1 MKRPLLAIGIS
12 FATAV
17 WAFFLFPGLPAL
29 PLSALFVL
37 AGLAVH
43 ALRPN
48 ARAVSVVLLAVA
60 LALAHSF
67 LYRQRNMLPL
77 ERAVGQT
84 VVVQGVVLESRQMN
98 PGYALTVQALFPD
111 ASLPKTTLRLRGYGE
126 MEYLPGDGIHCL
138 ARLEELP
145 GSRGYYHSKGI
156 FVNARLLES
165 TPHTQ
170 LSWRQMAV
178 QRILILRH
186 KMTGNLYD
194 NLSPATAGVVS
205 AMVLGE
211 WEGVA
216 PQDRNALAQA
226 GTIHLLSVSGLHLSI
241 LVGCVTSLLGALKL
255 GQRMV
260 ALVGMVVSAGFAF
273 LVGLSP
279 SITRAL
285 VMMLLMLGAKL
296 IARRSDS
303 LNSMGLALFL
313 IALFAPYW
321 TLGQGLWLSCASTAG
336 IVLFSKPLYQTLE
349 GFCFA
354 GSSGAPKVAGYFL
367 GVAAVSMGAYA
378 FSFPILLAGTGW
390 ISLLTPLANVLVAPL
405 SAPAL
410 VCGMLCALFP
420 SLPPAA
426 FITNLCI
433 NWILSISRLIASI
446 PLFTFSLDEFWKV
459 LWLLLG
465 AAVTALL
472 FRWRADKALRR
483 YGAALLVLA
492 FSLGSITLSFAQRH
506 EVELVALENCSPL
519 VLIRG
524 EKAVVVGT
532 PSPYEIRTLSRYL
545 EFRGVEQLD
554 ALIAADCGEQIHS
567 GLLTVVRD
575 FSPGLVAGPDDDYI
589 LSMLERALPGQTVLS
604 TGYARIQVLGDVFME
619 AAPVTGAVLI
629 QAGHHFI
636 LHSGEKYAIITQ
648 EQPASSGQLSHGTSP
663 ALGDLQ
669 KVLSAKTGQTPP
681 AFEPVG
687 SFLFGER
694 RFILKL

>member
-1 MKRPLLAIGIS
+1 MPDAAIRS
-12 FATAV
+12 TP
-17 WAFFLFPGLPAL
+17 WGLPFSSSL
-29 PLSALFVL
+29 
-37 AGLAVH
+37 
-43 ALRPN
+43 
-48 ARAVSVVLLAVA
+48 
-60 LALAHSF
+60 
-67 LYRQRNMLPL
+67 
-77 ERAVGQT
+77 
-84 VVVQGVVLESRQMN
+84 
-98 PGYALTVQALFPD
+98 
-111 ASLPKTTLRLRGYGE
+111 SLP
-126 MEYLPGDGIHCL
+126 P
-138 ARLEELP
+138 
-145 GSRGYYHSKGI
+145 
-156 FVNARLLES
+156 
-165 TPHTQ
+165 
-170 LSWRQMAV
+170 
-178 QRILILRH
+178 
-186 KMTGNLYD
+186 TGRW
-194 NLSPATAGVVS
+194 G
-205 AMVLGE
+205 
-211 WEGVA
+211 
-216 PQDRNALAQA
+216 R
-226 GTIHLLSVSGLHLSI
+226 
-241 LVGCVTSLLGALKL
+241 
-255 GQRMV
+255 
-260 ALVGMVVSAGFAF
+260 
-273 LVGLSP
+273 
-279 SITRAL
+279 
-285 VMMLLMLGAKL
+285 
-296 IARRSDS
+296 
-303 LNSMGLALFL
+303 
-313 IALFAPYW
+313 
-321 TLGQGLWLSCASTAG
+321 GLWLSCASTAG

-367 GVAAVSMGAYA
+367 GAAAVSMGAYA

-420 SLPPAA
+420 FLPPAA

-567 GLLTVVRD
+567 GLLTLVRD

-589 LSMLERALPGQTVLS
+589 LSMLERRPAGPNGALYRLCP
-604 TGYARIQVLGDVFME
+604 
-619 AAPVTGAVLI
+619 
-629 QAGHHFI
+629 
-636 LHSGEKYAIITQ
+636 HSGAGRCFYGSCSRHRGGSH
-648 EQPASSGQLSHGTSP
+648 PGRASFYPPLRGKVCYNNSGTAGFFRPTFPWDKPRFRGFAES
-663 ALGDLQ
+663 
-669 KVLSAKTGQTPP
+669 
-681 AFEPVG
+681 
-687 SFLFGER
+687 SFR
-694 RFILKL
+694 